1 MKNEDSNL
9 WLKKLINTEKFD
21 AWLAVSFLYRYPTIG
36 IHEYIC
42 KKLKYADNTTIVIP
56 QLVHIFLYHSDSD
69 VSKPIYNLLKY
80 WSIKSR
86 KFFLSLYFYLKSSI
100 DNVENKKSIQCFFL
114 ICDMIKNENRIRS
127 RNTKMLQVQLK
138 YGRKIHRTIGLG
150 KEKRSFPDF
159 DGIFLFLLRS
169 VGWVVDL
176 KMFKQ
181 IRDYEKVFLQTKNVS
196 NINFTADLSS
206 GNAFKSDSI
215 KSSIIFIESLIEIS
229 NRLKKLP
236 KNLRQKGLEMELK
249 LLNCNLP
256 GKLTLP
262 FFKSK
267 YILSVRAEY
276 SNMLS
281 SAENTPYLVA
291 FEIADETKPKKT
303 FVNEELKNAA
313 FLMQQLNAVSGLA
326 YISDINNI
334 RENVIISLEK
344 ILEAERFNS
353 DTSLVHLEK
362 LNIKPINKKINEKK
376 KQLMHS
382 KKKIEVDVNDS
393 FEEAALKIIT
403 EYKNDVNQEIE
414 NTKFDNE
421 ENTPLDEDMRTVFF
435 SEEESRVYDTATEE
449 EPEIIPSTEIV
460 LAEPLPKNENTDDV
474 NIYQNEWDIRENNL
488 RRTSEFAGLKNW
500 KLVSLIVKTGCSLKQ
515 EIIAY
520 QILCEMK
527 KIWEEEKKDIWIR
540 VYQIYFVNNNA
551 GLVETVQN
559 AYSIHKIK
567 EIGQQVN
574 RNYSLKTYFIEK
586 FGADTEEYKK
596 ATHNFLVSLVGYSLA
611 SYLLQIKDRHNGNIL
626 LDTEG
631 HIIHVDFGFILGDHP
646 GFYCVEIAPFKFSN
660 DYDEL
665 LKDFLEDFKILFLEG
680 FCALRKHSERLCRI
694 IEMLSENSDLK
705 CINKRVLLNFK
716 DRLKLEMSDKEI
728 ESYVLFLINKSFNS
742 MGTGL
747 YDSFQYFS
755 NGYL

>member
-21 AWLAVSFLYRYPTIG
+21 AWQAVSFLYRYPTIG

-42 KKLKYADNTTIVIP
+42 KKLKYTDNATIVIP

-114 ICDMIKNENRIRS
+114 ICDMIKNEDRIRS
-127 RNTKMLQVQLK
+127 RNTKMLEVQLK

-150 KEKRSFPDF
+150 KEKKSFPDF

-169 VGWVVDL
+169 VSWVVDL

-181 IRDYEKVFLQTKNVS
+181 IRDYEKVFQQTKNVS
-196 NINFTADLSS
+196 KINFKADLSS

-215 KSSIIFIESLIEIS
+215 KSSIMFIESLIEIS

-236 KNLRQKGLEMELK
+236 KNFRQKGLEMELK

-262 FFKSK
+262 FFNTK
-267 YILSVRAEY
+267 YVLSVRAEY

-281 SAENTPYLVA
+281 SADNTPYLVA
-291 FEIADETKPKKT
+291 FELADETKPKKT

-334 RENVIISLEK
+334 RENVIVSLEK

-353 DTSLVHLEK
+353 ETNSINLER

-376 KQLMHS
+376 KHIMHS
-382 KKKIEVDVNDS
+382 KKKSEADCNDP
-393 FEEAALKIIT
+393 FEDTALRIIT
-403 EYKNDVNQEIE
+403 EYKNDVNQETGDVNFNKE
-414 NTKFDNE
+414 L
-421 ENTPLDEDMRTVFF
+421 NTPDEDMKTVFF
-435 SEEESRVYDTATEE
+435 SEDETGLYDTNSQQ
-449 EPEIIPSTEIV
+449 EPELGLSTEIV
-460 LAEPLPKNENTDDV
+460 VDEPSSNYEK
-474 NIYQNEWDIRENNL
+474 IYQNEWDNRENNL
-488 RRTSEFAGLKNW
+488 RKSSEFSGLKNW

-527 KIWEEEKKDIWIR
+527 KIWEEEKKDIWIK

-551 GLVETVQN
+551 GLVETIQN

-567 EIGQQVN
+567 EMGQQVN
-574 RNYSLKTYFIEK
+574 RNYTLKTYFIEK
-586 FGADTEEYKK
+586 FGADTEEYRK
-596 ATHNFLVSLVGYSLA
+596 ATHNFLISLVGYSIA

-631 HIIHVDFGFILGDHP
+631 YIIHVDFGFILGDHP

-665 LKDFLEDFKILFLEG
+665 LKDFIEDFKILFLEG

>member
-42 KKLKYADNTTIVIP
+42 KKLKYTDNTTIVIP

-80 WSIKSR
+80 CSIKSR

-100 DNVENKKSIQCFFL
+100 DTVENKKSIQCYFL

-127 RNTKMLQVQLK
+127 RNTKMLEVQLK

-150 KEKRSFPDF
+150 KEKKSFPDF

-169 VGWVVDL
+169 VAWVADL

-181 IRDYEKVFLQTKNVS
+181 IRDYEKVFQQTKNVS
-196 NINFTADLSS
+196 KINFTADLSS

-215 KSSIIFIESLIEIS
+215 KSSIMFIESLIEIS

-267 YILSVRAEY
+267 YVLSVRAEY

-281 SAENTPYLVA
+281 SAENTPYLIA

-334 RENVIISLEK
+334 RENVINSLEK
-344 ILEAERFNS
+344 ILEAERFNTET
-353 DTSLVHLEK
+353 DLIQVER
-362 LNIKPINKKINEKK
+362 LNIKPINKRINEKK
-376 KQLMHS
+376 KQLLYT
-382 KKKIEVDVNDS
+382 KKKTDSDFNGS
-393 FEEAALKIIT
+393 FENKALRIIT
-403 EYKNDVNQEIE
+403 EYKYDISHETNDINFDNDE
-414 NTKFDNE
+414 NTS
-421 ENTPLDEDMRTVFF
+421 LDEDMRTVFF
-435 SEEESRVYDTATEE
+435 SEEETRLYDANSQQIAESTT
-449 EPEIIPSTEIV
+449 STELV
-460 LAEPLPKNENTDDV
+460 VAEQQQNCE

-488 RRTSEFAGLKNW
+488 RRSSEFAGLKNW
-500 KLVSLIVKTGCSLKQ
+500 KLVSLIVKNGCSLKQ

-540 VYQIYFVNNNA
+540 VYQIYFVNNNS

-596 ATHNFLVSLVGYSLA
+596 ATHNFLISLVGYSIA

-694 IEMLSENSDLK
+694 LEMLSENSDLK
-705 CINKRVLLNFK
+705 YINKRVLLNFK

-755 NGYL
+755 NGYF